1 MDTKRAKVQSLVMH
15 QVAFVLVICNI
26 YIGLYLLESMPTSI
40 KYHHQ
45 MDGLVFANKFR
56 CILMCDHEH
65 SLALKTFYHLGGILK
80 FLCLYFQ

>member
-1 MDTKRAKVQSLVMH
+1 
-15 QVAFVLVICNI
+15 
-26 YIGLYLLESMPTSI
+26 
-40 KYHHQ
+40 

-80 FLCLYFQ
+80 FLCLYFQWPDISPQPKYAVC